1 MKTERKIIVSENGK
15 LVMKK
20 ITLACR
26 DTSGKNTYLFEPDNK
41 GEKKESLYQRI
52 ENNFLRIGLLKKVDM
67 STLSN
72 EEINRLIYK
81 KHDKEDR
88 FLKAGEKRGF
98 NFGVDMDPE
107 DILKFYVSLT
117 PDERIDL
124 NCKP

>member
-15 LVMKK
+15 LVLKK
-20 ITLACR
+20 ITLACK
-26 DTSGKNTYLFEPDNK
+26 DASGKDLYLFEPDKKNQ
-41 GEKKESLYQRI
+41 KKESLYERM

-72 EEINRLIYK
+72 DEVNRLIYK
-81 KHDKEDR
+81 KHEKEDK

-98 NFGVDMDPE
+98 YFGADMDPD
-107 DILKFYVSLT
+107 DILRFYVSLT

>member
-15 LVMKK
+15 LVLKK

-26 DTSGKNTYLFEPDNK
+26 DTNGKNLYLLESNKK
-41 GEKKESLYQRI
+41 GEKKESLYERI

-67 STLSN
+67 STLNN

-81 KHDKEDR
+81 KHEKEDR

-98 NFGVDMDPE
+98 NFDVDMDPE

-117 PDERIDL
+117 PEERIEL